1 MKLTDMF
8 NMMQRLR
15 AAPIRLSAEDQ
26 TVVSFMEKYFAEMYE
41 IEKED
46 EGKAGRRES
55 SEVMLKRLEA
65 SIERQKQVHTK
76 YWCNHSPFYEPSST
90 TTDPDHDW
98 KRVTSI
104 KVLRNGDDNGPLF
117 LFVFGYM
124 DKNINEPRLHCY
136 GIRAVDG
143 KPMIEH
149 RYH

>member
-15 AAPIRLSAEDQ
+15 AGPVELSAEDQ
-26 TVVSFMEKYFAEMYE
+26 GIVGLMEKYFSEMYE

-55 SEVMLKRLEA
+55 SEAMLKRLDA
-65 SIERQKQVHTK
+65 SIKRQKEVHAR
-76 YWCNHSPFYEPSST
+76 YWCNNSPFYEPSST

-124 DKNINEPRLHCY
+124 DTNIKESRLHCY
-136 GIRAVDG
+136 GIRVVG
-143 KPMIEH
+143 GEPKIEH
-149 RYH
+149 LYH